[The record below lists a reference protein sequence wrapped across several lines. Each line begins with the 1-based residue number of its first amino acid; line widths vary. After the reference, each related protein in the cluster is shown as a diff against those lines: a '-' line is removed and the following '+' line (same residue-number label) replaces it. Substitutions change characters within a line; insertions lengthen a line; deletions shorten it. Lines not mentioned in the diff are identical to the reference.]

1 MILKMASATRY
12 QTSAV
17 EKKELARDE
26 LEPKGTAPPSNTNTT
41 FPGNMNNPELGKR
54 QFSLTTDW
62 RTKTLHH
69 LQGETTMR
77 HKFESVQMLVL
88 ALKTLIPKSSTKTIT
103 RNSLI
108 KWRFNDVE
116 FIQITSETC
125 VFSSFVVVKLS
136 SIIFNSSSTN
146 HSN

>member
-12 QTSAV
+12 QTSTV
-17 EKKELARDE
+17 ENCQKPVELARDE
-26 LEPKGTAPPSNTNTT
+26 LEPKEAATPSNTNTT

-69 LQGETTMR
+69 LQGKTTMR

-88 ALKTLIPKSSTKTIT
+88 ALKTLISKSASTKTIA

-108 KWRFNDVE
+108 K
-116 FIQITSETC
+116 
-125 VFSSFVVVKLS
+125 
-136 SIIFNSSSTN
+136 
-146 HSN
+146 